1 MSSHFL
7 RVALGL
13 SLVFCTFQHTF
24 AQSVSAAREVP
35 AARYLCQK
43 PSALR
48 CRLRLLGHSI
58 RSLISAVVSGLVGAV
73 SQ

>member
-35 AARYLCQK
+35 ARWLPVSETVSPQMQALIARPFDPK
-43 PSALR
+43 FN
-48 CRLRLLGHSI
+48 LG
-58 RSLISAVVSGLVGAV
+58 GT
-73 SQ
+73 

>member
-24 AQSVSAAREVP
+24 PQFVSAAGEVP
-35 AARYLCQK
+35 A
-43 PSALR
+43 
-48 CRLRLLGHSI
+48 
-58 RSLISAVVSGLVGAV
+58 RSLPVPETVSPQMQALIARPFDPKFNLGGT
-73 SQ
+73 